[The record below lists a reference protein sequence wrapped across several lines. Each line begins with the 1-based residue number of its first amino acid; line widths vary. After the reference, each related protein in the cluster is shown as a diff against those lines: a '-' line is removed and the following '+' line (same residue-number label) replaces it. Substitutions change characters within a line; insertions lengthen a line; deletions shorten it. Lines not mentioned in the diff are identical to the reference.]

1 VKARITLLAVA
12 LGSVLLAV
20 IAADG
25 IWPGI

>member
-1 VKARITLLAVA
+1 VKARITLFAVL
-12 LGSVLLAV
+12 LGSVWLAL